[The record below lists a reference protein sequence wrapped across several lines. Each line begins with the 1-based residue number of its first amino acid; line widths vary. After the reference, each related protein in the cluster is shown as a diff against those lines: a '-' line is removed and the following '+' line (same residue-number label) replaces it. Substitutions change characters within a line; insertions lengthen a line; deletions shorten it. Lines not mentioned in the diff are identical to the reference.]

1 MKNPAHIF
9 TALILS
15 ACSASVGTGGLGSE
29 DSVREFMSR
38 KDISKSEVV
47 AELGEPVRKFS
58 SKDLEVYEY
67 QKVTISERTV
77 DYIPVVALITAFIG
91 SQTFENRNLF
101 AYFDKSGKLVKFDT
115 VYNSGPHYKTY

>member
-1 MKNPAHIF
+1 MKNPAPLF

-29 DSVREFMSR
+29 NSVREFMSR
-38 KDISKSEVV
+38 DDVSRAAVV
-47 AELGEPVRKFS
+47 AEFGEPVRKFS

-67 QKVTISERTV
+67 QKITISDRII
-77 DYIPVVALITAFIG
+77 DYIPVVALAAAFVG
-91 SQTFENRNLF
+91 SQTFENRSLF

-115 VYNSGPHYKTY
+115 VYDSGPYREAD